1 MEFAPSPVKSVVS
14 DVFEDASENIP
25 DSGNSPHI
33 KPDVPEN
40 LPGVS
45 GTHRLSNTD
54 EDDKE
59 HGIS

>member
-1 MEFAPSPVKSVVS
+1 MKSVVS